1 MIGNSVVGIIFS
13 NMHDDRLR
21 ELTDI
26 RAMGSVPYGGRYRA
40 IDFVLSNMVN
50 SGVNK
55 VGIITKSNYQSL
67 MDHLGSGKAWDLS
80 RKREG
85 LFILPPFGLG
95 NDVYQSRIEALNGIF
110 NFLTQCKEELVVMS
124 DCHIIHTIDL
134 RPVIDEHLEKN
145 ADITVVYKNSA
156 MPADLPNRVR
166 FELGRGRKVLE
177 VIDGGEEI
185 EGKCNW
191 SMGIYVMK
199 KAFLIKVVSEAI
211 ARNRLSFIRDV
222 LQRGSN
228 DYRIYG
234 YKFDGFT
241 GVLGSMKGY
250 FESNMALMNPA
261 VRSDLFRSDRP
272 VYTKVRDEMPTRYG
286 LGSSVHNSLIADGCL
301 IEGEVENSVLFRGV
315 TVAKGAHV
323 RNCILMQDSVVG
335 ANSNL
340 NFVIGDKDVIF
351 GDNRS
356 LMGYESYPVYV
367 AKGSEV

>member
-1 MIGNSVVGIIFS
+1 MIGNNVVGIIFS

-26 RAMGSVPYGGRYRA
+26 RTMGSVPYGGRYRA
-40 IDFVLSNMVN
+40 IDFPLSNMVN

-55 VGIITKSNYQSL
+55 VGVITKSNYQSL

-95 NDVYQSRIEALNGIF
+95 NTVYQSRIEALAGIS
-110 NFLTQCKEELVVMS
+110 NFLSQCKEELVIMS

-134 RPVIDEHLEKN
+134 RPVIDEHYSKN
-145 ADITVVYKNSA
+145 ADITIVFKNSA
-156 MPADLPNRVR
+156 MPVDLPNKVR
-166 FELGRGRKVLE
+166 LELGRGRKVLE
-177 VIDGGEEI
+177 IIDGGEEI
-185 EGKCNW
+185 DGKCNW
-191 SMGIYVMK
+191 SMGVYVMK
-199 KAFLIKVVSEAI
+199 KNFLMKVVAESI

-222 LQRGSN
+222 LQRGLN

-241 GVLGSMKGY
+241 GVMGSMKGY
-250 FESNMALMNPA
+250 FYSNMALMDPE
-261 VRSDLFRSDRP
+261 VRADLFNPDRP

-286 LGSSVHNSLIADGCL
+286 LGSDVKNSFIADGCL
-301 IEGEVENSVLFRGV
+301 IEGRVENSVLFRGV
-315 TVAKGAHV
+315 TVAKGAYV

-340 NFVIGDKDVIF
+340 NFVIGDKDVIYKD
-351 GDNRS
+351 GCS
-356 LMGYESYPVYV
+356 MMGFDSYPVYI
-367 AKGSEV
+367 AKGVEV